1 MTNGETVFIKE
12 AYKGRSAVIMD
23 SVYYVHHDQIIHKQT
38 EDKNTHKKV
47 GSSFDNKRMRANNEP
62 LKSIKTLFLN
72 NKLIIW
78 QTFNMKV
85 VISMVF
91 LKSTNLKYLR
101 RNRRARFWIHFMF
114 LTKRFKTTPFSSRSQ
129 MSDKRI
135 RNFVDIPLKPLCPKL
150 KVM

>member
-1 MTNGETVFIKE
+1 MTNDETVFIKE

-23 SVYYVHHDQIIHKQT
+23 SVHYVHHDQMIHKQT

-47 GSSFDNKRMRANNEP
+47 NPSFDNKRMRANNEP
-62 LKSIKTLFLN
+62 LKSIKTFFLN